1 MELAGLCGFLY
12 HRRRLDSCFHGLSGR
27 KVIRIGNIAMVTA
40 EQTEKIDKRILDEI
54 LKFIQEINFGE
65 VVITIHDSKIVQ
77 VEKRE
82 KKRFQR

>member
-1 MELAGLCGFLY
+1 
-12 HRRRLDSCFHGLSGR
+12 
-27 KVIRIGNIAMVTA
+27 MVTA
-40 EQTEKIDKRILDEI
+40 EQTGKIDKNILDEI
-54 LKFIQEINFGE
+54 LKFIRQINYGE

>member
-1 MELAGLCGFLY
+1 MEFTDQAGKT
-12 HRRRLDSCFHGLSGR
+12 DK
-27 KVIRIGNIAMVTA
+27 KV
-40 EQTEKIDKRILDEI
+40 LDEI

>member
-1 MELAGLCGFLY
+1 MG
-12 HRRRLDSCFHGLSGR
+12 
-27 KVIRIGNIAMVTA
+27 TA
-40 EQTEKIDKRILDEI
+40 EQTGKIDKKILDEI
-54 LKFIQEINFGE
+54 LKFIRQINFGE